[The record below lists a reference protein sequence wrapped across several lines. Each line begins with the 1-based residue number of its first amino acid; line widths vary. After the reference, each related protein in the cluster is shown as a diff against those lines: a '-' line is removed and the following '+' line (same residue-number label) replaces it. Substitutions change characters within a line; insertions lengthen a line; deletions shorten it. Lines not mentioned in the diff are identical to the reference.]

1 MELQHNSRQIPSNK
15 KYTANKKYSDLVYGY
30 LQQKSK
36 LDEVSGIRF
45 LEKREIKYTQMA
57 EDLGLSRQTA
67 SRRVNDLISEDL
79 LYYDEDTKRYVLR
92 RLEAELAALLPC
104 DTVRVL
110 CVNLQ
115 ERSLSTLAY
124 LIKSYFQHNQEPY
137 EINLDILKAQV
148 GLSADNRGRNNQVVK
163 DILVLLERLGFVEYH
178 VERDFNAETGGFK
191 TKYIIDKVDNEVNF
205 SKESSEVVKKVHN

>member
-36 LDEVSGIRF
+36 LDETSGIRF
-45 LEKREIKYTQMA
+45 LEKREVKYTQMA

-67 SRRVNDLISEDL
+67 SRRINDLISEDL
-79 LYYDEDTKRYVLR
+79 LYYDEDTKRYILR

-115 ERSLSTLAY
+115 ERSLSVLAY
-124 LIKSYFQHNQEPY
+124 LIKSYCQHGKEPY
-137 EINLDILKAQV
+137 EVNLDILKAHI
-148 GLSADNRGRNNQVVK
+148 GLSVDNRGKNNQVVK
-163 DILVLLERLGFVEYH
+163 DILLLLKRLGFVEYH
-178 VERDFNAETGGFK
+178 VDRDFCAETGGFK
-191 TKYIIDKVDNEVNF
+191 TKYVIDRVDNCVDF
-205 SKESSEVVKKVHN
+205 AK